1 MVTENRIFEKTY
13 KDYLSQIG
21 RMDLSAVAEK
31 VGLDFVDNNLI
42 IPLLGERLCVSYNGI
57 YDSSG
62 GQPGFDVC
70 VILFRYV
77 LMSMDDKPD
86 VKGWTAFRDLK
97 NSGPLETYFSNDVEA
112 AIKNSFTGKLQ
123 LLQKTIDSLQGTRP
137 SMELNYDLATEVV
150 LLPGLPVIIIFNDA
164 DAEFPA
170 SCSVLFDSNA
180 ESWLDAESL
189 AILGLLLVAKL
200 KKLASL

>member
-1 MVTENRIFEKTY
+1 M
-13 KDYLSQIG
+13 
-21 RMDLSAVAEK
+21 
-31 VGLDFVDNNLI
+31 
-42 IPLLGERLCVSYNGI
+42 
-57 YDSSG
+57 
-62 GQPGFDVC
+62 
-70 VILFRYV
+70 
-77 LMSMDDKPD
+77 
-86 VKGWTAFRDLK
+86 K